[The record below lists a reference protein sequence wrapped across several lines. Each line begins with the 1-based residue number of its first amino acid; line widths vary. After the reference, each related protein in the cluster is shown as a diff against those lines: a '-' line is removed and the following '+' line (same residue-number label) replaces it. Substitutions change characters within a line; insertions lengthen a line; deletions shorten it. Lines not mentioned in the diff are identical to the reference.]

1 MQPLSE
7 GKWWA
12 YAALCE
18 LIGDFERAAK
28 HIARIILSEIGVEEQ
43 SRILKKRPDGKYRS
57 YFMEVHEHARART
70 YAHTHI
76 HLSNCFQWGIFASL
90 KVWPAKASLFGTV
103 THVSPCS
110 DRSGT

>member
-28 HIARIILSEIGVEEQ
+28 HIAKIILSEVGVEEH

-57 YFMEVHEHARART
+57 YFMEVRERART
-70 YAHTHI
+70 RTYTH
-76 HLSNCFQWGIFASL
+76 
-90 KVWPAKASLFGTV
+90 KP
-103 THVSPCS
+103 VSM
-110 DRSGT
+110 

>member
-1 MQPLSE
+1 MVASSLRRSQGRLTVRLFLWQAWDIMQPLSE

-28 HIARIILSEIGVEEQ
+28 HIAKIILSEVGVEEH

-57 YFMEVHEHARART
+57 YFMEVHERALTRT
-70 YAHTHI
+70 YTHKPV
-76 HLSNCFQWGIFASL
+76 SMRA
-90 KVWPAKASLFGTV
+90 AKMLN
-103 THVSPCS
+103 
-110 DRSGT
+110 